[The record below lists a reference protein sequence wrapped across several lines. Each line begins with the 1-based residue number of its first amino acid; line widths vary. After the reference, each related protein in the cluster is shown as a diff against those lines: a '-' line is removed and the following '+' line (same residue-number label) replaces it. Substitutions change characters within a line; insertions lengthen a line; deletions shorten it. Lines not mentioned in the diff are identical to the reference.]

1 MIDHRVERKI
11 SSVRRNIALLFTKVG
26 SGDEPLSN
34 PRVAFAQ
41 MLVGFR
47 RDPLSYERRTW
58 NTVLFSGPRS
68 QIRDLTMLGTEGTPG
83 ICFPSRGLLAQGTSH
98 GCSVTSETNEVQL
111 PERRLI
117 SALGF
122 MLSFLNL
129 GPGIFERHSSVE
141 EESLG

>member
-1 MIDHRVERKI
+1 MQLGEVKQNSADP
-11 SSVRRNIALLFTKVG
+11 G
-26 SGDEPLSN
+26 SGHSIDEPPST
-34 PRVAFAQ
+34 PRSAFAL
-41 MLVGFR
+41 MLVSSEGLGN
-47 RDPLSYERRTW
+47 DQLGCKRRTW
-58 NTVLFSGPRS
+58 NTILFSGPRP
-68 QIRDLTMLGTEGTPG
+68 QIRDLTTLGTEGTPG
-83 ICFPSRGLLAQGTSH
+83 ICFPSRGLLTQGTSH
-98 GCSVTSETNEVQL
+98 ECSVTSETNEVQL

>member
-47 RDPLSYERRTW
+47 RDPLSYERRTR
-58 NTVLFSGPRS
+58 NAIVFSGPRP
-68 QIRDLTMLGTEGTPG
+68 QIRDLTTLGTEGTPG

-117 SALGF
+117 SALEF

-129 GPGIFERHSSVE
+129 GPGIFERHGSVKDQ
-141 EESLG
+141 SLG

>member
-1 MIDHRVERKI
+1 MERKI

-58 NTVLFSGPRS
+58 NAIVFSSPRP
-68 QIRDLTMLGTEGTPG
+68 QIRDLTTLGTEGTPG

-117 SALGF
+117 SALRL

>member
-26 SGDEPLSN
+26 SGDEALSN

-58 NTVLFSGPRS
+58 NAIVFSGPRP
-68 QIRDLTMLGTEGTPG
+68 QIRDLTTLGTEGTPG
-83 ICFPSRGLLAQGTSH
+83 ICFPSRGLLTQGTSH

>member
-34 PRVAFAQ
+34 PRVTFAQ
-41 MLVGFR
+41 MLVGFSN
-47 RDPLSYERRTW
+47 DSLSCERWTW
-58 NTVLFSGPRS
+58 DTVLFSSPRS
-68 QIRDLTMLGTEGTPG
+68 QIRDLTTLGTEGTPG

>member
-1 MIDHRVERKI
+1 M
-11 SSVRRNIALLFTKVG
+11 ALLFTKVG
-26 SGDEPLSN
+26 SVDEPLSN
-34 PRVAFAQ
+34 SRVAFAQ

-47 RDPLSYERRTW
+47 SDPLSYERRTW
-58 NTVLFSGPRS
+58 NAIVFSGPRP
-68 QIRDLTMLGTEGTPG
+68 QIRDLTTLGTEGMPG

-117 SALGF
+117 SALEF
-122 MLSFLNL
+122 MLSVLNL